1 MDEDFSRQTRRFS
14 AAILTDCKGKRRSM
28 AGKRLARQRSTVV
41 NTGSKGENPS
51 DELEAELTLYQ
62 GDTYVDSW
70 SNSGAGPILVSG
82 NCTVKSG
89 RSYRLVLTW
98 SISGSAKSP
107 VTVAGTC
114 RFMKFFC
121 YTGRYGHS
129 PERVVY

>member
-1 MDEDFSRQTRRFS
+1 MRKRVLSLAVLVSLILAVNAQAVDYR
-14 AAILTDCKGKRRSM
+14 AASGRPSLSFNGPTAFCF
-28 AGKRLARQRSTVV
+28 AHC
-41 NTGSKGENPS
+41 KGENPS

-70 SNSGAGPILVSG
+70 SNSGVGPILVSG

-98 SISGSAKSP
+98 SINGSAKSP

-114 RFMKFFC
+114 
-121 YTGRYGHS
+121 
-129 PERVVY
+129 P